1 MKRLMYKARTEYL
14 FHSHIKIKIPD
25 NYEDKIFDEL
35 FGIMEQVD
43 KKYNSYSEFSYFDL
57 INKNA
62 GKYTDVDSITIE
74 ILEAARKYSDFFDG
88 LEPIAA

>member
-1 MKRLMYKARTEYL
+1 
-14 FHSHIKIKIPD
+14 
-25 NYEDKIFDEL
+25 
-35 FGIMEQVD
+35 MEQVD

-88 LEPIAA
+88 VYDITVMPLIRLWGFYRGKHSTVPSLHEIEKAKKTV